1 MTKKGKLIL
10 GWSIPALTVAVAAGL
25 ALPTI
30 IFLDSEK
37 REILNSSTNAQPSSF
52 IAFTETEQKELFFN
66 PKDYDLNFFL
76 NNICSTPLVNSVFKF
91 PAGFTFNKQE
101 NVWKNNQGVSYN
113 ISNVELLGYDENN
126 DYVFQ
131 ISIQKSYNDVK
142 SPEYKPYITIPQS
155 SFATAEKS
163 KQNFASHSAKIIHNL
178 FLNNYLK
185 VISTKEVATS
195 VSDFDSQSDV
205 NIQSNNI
212 ISTDSSNNLILNNEM
227 ASSFYKNETTNFY
240 GTNNSAF
247 QYNHNLEISSGFTI
261 PVAGNIWS
269 SADYQIS
276 QNGDILETSP
286 IYTFL
291 ASEYA
296 AGHLTYLPELTAKEK
311 LEVQSLEKEAKEPRD
326 SNISATVKKQIQ
338 KLIFDPAFI
347 PFSYDQNNQK
357 IPSNNL
363 QAVAVKVQL
372 DSNSYT
378 WLITWANLLS
388 ISPNLVTNAAELQM
402 IPTLKNNQEL
412 TYEEIQQP
420 ANYIY
425 FEPASKPAG
434 NLVYKVTNVSFANE
448 DINKLTA
455 NVTVQVSHPD
465 IETTKEYTTTVTSG
479 FQSKPYV
486 DLYNQVKS
494 ATSNFTNMD
503 GAKPSIAAKTGIT
516 KNDFLKNFNNLSW
529 LKENLTI
536 TAPTTLTSAEYTIN
550 WSTLSNDSTKILLSL
565 SISSANDPNNFIKH
579 NLVTQEILVEFTI
592 PTTIRTGQL
601 LAPSSKN
608 NKVVF
613 LDS

>member
-1 MTKKGKLIL
+1 MTKKSKLIL
-10 GWSIPALTVAVAAGL
+10 GWSIPTITLVVAAG
-25 ALPTI
+25 ATLPTI

-37 REILNSSTNAQPSSF
+37 REILNSSTNTQPSSF
-52 IAFTETEQKELFFN
+52 IAFTEAEQKELVFN

-91 PAGFTFNKQE
+91 PAGFTFDKQE
-101 NVWKNNQGVSYN
+101 NVWKNHQRVSYR
-113 ISNVELLGYDENN
+113 ISNVELLGYDSNSN
-126 DYVFQ
+126 YVFK
-131 ISIQKSYNDVK
+131 ISIEKSYNDVK

-163 KQNFASHSAKIIHNL
+163 KQNFASYSAKIIHNL
-178 FLNNYLK
+178 FLKNYLQ

-195 VSDFDSQSDV
+195 VGDFNSQSDV

-212 ISTDSSNNLILNNEM
+212 ISTDSANDSSLNNEM

-247 QYNHNLEISSGFTI
+247 QYNLNLGISSGFTI
-261 PVAGNIWS
+261 PVTGNIWS
-269 SADYQIS
+269 SSDYQIS
-276 QNGDILETSP
+276 KNGDISDTSP

-291 ASEYA
+291 TSQYA
-296 AGHLTYLPELTAKEK
+296 EGHLTYLPELTAKEK
-311 LEVQSLEKEAKEPRD
+311 LEVQSLEKEVKQPGD
-326 SNISATVKKQIQ
+326 PDIPPTVKKQIQ
-338 KLIFDPAFI
+338 KLIFDPSFI
-347 PFSYDQNNQK
+347 PFTYDQNNQK
-357 IPSNNL
+357 IPLNNL

-378 WLITWANLLS
+378 WLITWTNLLS
-388 ISPNLVTNAAELQM
+388 ISPNLVTNADELQM

-425 FEPASKPAG
+425 FEPVSKPAN
-434 NLVYKVTNVSFANE
+434 NLVYKVTSVSFANE
-448 DINKLTA
+448 DVNKLTA

-465 IETTKEYTTTVTSG
+465 IETTKEYTITVTSG

-486 DLYNQVKS
+486 DLYNQVKN
-494 ATSNFTNMD
+494 ATTNFTNMD
-503 GAKPSIAAKTGIT
+503 GVKPTIAAKANIT
-516 KNDFLKNFNNLSW
+516 KNDFLKNFNNLNW
-529 LKENLTI
+529 LKDNLTI

-550 WSTLSNDSTKILLSL
+550 WSTLSNDSTKILLSF
-565 SISSANDPNNFIKH
+565 SISSVNDPNNFIRH
-579 NLVTQEILVEFTI
+579 NLVIQEILAEFTI
-592 PTTIRTGQL
+592 PTTIRTGEL

>member
-1 MTKKGKLIL
+1 M
-10 GWSIPALTVAVAAGL
+10 
-25 ALPTI
+25 
-30 IFLDSEK
+30 
-37 REILNSSTNAQPSSF
+37 
-52 IAFTETEQKELFFN
+52 
-66 PKDYDLNFFL
+66 
-76 NNICSTPLVNSVFKF
+76 
-91 PAGFTFNKQE
+91 
-101 NVWKNNQGVSYN
+101 
-113 ISNVELLGYDENN
+113 
-126 DYVFQ
+126 
-131 ISIQKSYNDVK
+131 
-142 SPEYKPYITIPQS
+142 
-155 SFATAEKS
+155 
-163 KQNFASHSAKIIHNL
+163 
-178 FLNNYLK
+178 
-185 VISTKEVATS
+185 
-195 VSDFDSQSDV
+195 
-205 NIQSNNI
+205 
-212 ISTDSSNNLILNNEM
+212 
-227 ASSFYKNETTNFY
+227 
-240 GTNNSAF
+240 
-247 QYNHNLEISSGFTI
+247 
-261 PVAGNIWS
+261 
-269 SADYQIS
+269 
-276 QNGDILETSP
+276 
-286 IYTFL
+286 
-291 ASEYA
+291 
-296 AGHLTYLPELTAKEK
+296 
-311 LEVQSLEKEAKEPRD
+311 
-326 SNISATVKKQIQ
+326 
-338 KLIFDPAFI
+338 
-347 PFSYDQNNQK
+347 
-357 IPSNNL
+357 
-363 QAVAVKVQL
+363 

-486 DLYNQVKS
+486 DLYNQVKNL
-494 ATSNFTNMD
+494 TNNFTNMD
-503 GAKPSIAAKTGIT
+503 NAKPTIVAKAGIT
-516 KNDFLKNFNNLSW
+516 KNNFLKNFNNLSW